1 MIQNL
6 PDWVTAG
13 TAITAVVG
21 GLFGVYATTQ
31 SRLDVADERWA
42 NVVSVVEQIVED
54 QKTHNADHVIL
65 RERLTKEEVNLVHLR
80 KGQDRIY
87 SELTRL
93 NEVLT
98 AK

>member
-31 SRLDVADERWA
+31 SRLDVADERWV

-54 QKTHNADHVIL
+54 QRVHNLDHVIL
-65 RERLTKEEVNLVHLR
+65 RERLTKEEVNLAHLR

>member
-31 SRLDVADERWA
+31 SRLDVADERWV

-54 QKTHNADHVIL
+54 QRVHNLDHINL
-65 RERLTKEEVNLVHLR
+65 RERLAREEVNLDHLR